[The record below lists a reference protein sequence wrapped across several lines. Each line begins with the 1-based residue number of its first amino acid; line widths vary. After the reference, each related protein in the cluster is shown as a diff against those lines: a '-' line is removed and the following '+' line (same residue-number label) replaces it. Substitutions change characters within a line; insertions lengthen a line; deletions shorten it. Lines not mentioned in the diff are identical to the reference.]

1 MLYVFVDNLCYT
13 VILRASSIL
22 LYFLKSNYFIVYTFI
37 HMWTIQHELST
48 YFIYVKDYRLNI
60 GKGNNI
66 SKLYEINRL
75 ASFFS

>member
-1 MLYVFVDNLCYT
+1 
-13 VILRASSIL
+13 
-22 LYFLKSNYFIVYTFI
+22 
-37 HMWTIQHELST
+37 MWTIQHELST

-75 ASFFS
+75 ASFFFLNVKIFIFIKNLHTEKLHIFQLQHFRNYSPIIQNKK